1 VHIDPRSDRPFY
13 QQIADQLRDQI
24 RSGALAAGQK
34 LPSER
39 ELMEQYDT
47 TRATIRAALRVLT
60 IEGLAEPRK
69 GVGVFVRERGPI
81 RRLGVERFARRHR
94 QAGKAAMAVEV
105 EREGRTWRGEVL
117 ELGEVPAPTDVAA
130 RLEVEEGE
138 PVFVRRRRM
147 WIDDQPTQFADS
159 YFKADMVRGTQITQ
173 EQSGLGGV
181 YARLE
186 EAGHKLT
193 RFTEELAFRMPT
205 PEEARGLHLGTGVP
219 VVDLIRVAYAGD
231 EPVEVFV
238 SVLAGDKHVFQYEF
252 DAVD

>member
-1 VHIDPRSDRPFY
+1 VHIDPRSDRPLY
-13 QQIADQLRDQI
+13 QQIADQLRTQI
-24 RSGALAAGQK
+24 RTGTLGAGQK

-81 RRLGVERFARRHR
+81 RRMSVDRFARRHR
-94 QAGKAAMAVEV
+94 QAGKAAMMVEV
-105 EREGRTWRGEVL
+105 EREGRTWRQEML
-117 ELGEVPAPTDVAA
+117 ELREVPAPTVVAA
-130 RLEVEEGE
+130 RLEVSEAD

-147 WIDDQPTQFADS
+147 WIDDQPTQYADS
-159 YFKADMVRGTQITQ
+159 YFKADMVRGTQIT
-173 EQSGLGGV
+173 EENSGPGGV

-205 PEEARGLHLGTGVP
+205 PEEARGLDLGPGVP

-238 SVLAGDKHVFQYEF
+238 SVVAGDKHVFQYEF